1 MTAPERVKGNLVRTE
16 GEMRQAELDLSYCTI
31 PAPIDGVV
39 GVRGVRVG
47 NYVHAGTGTA
57 LIAVMPVQDV
67 FVVTHF

>member
-1 MTAPERVKGNLVRTE
+1 
-16 GEMRQAELDLSYCTI
+16 MRQAELDLSYCTI